1 MGLKEQQ
8 DNEIVEHFLKAT
20 MSLSSTT
27 PSALIPIINNRYT
40 LCAQGHGIF
49 AKLSWRGRLQ

>member
-8 DNEIVEHFLKAT
+8 DNEIFKHFLTAT
-20 MSLSSTT
+20 MNLSSATRI
-27 PSALIPIINNRYT
+27 ALIPIIDNGYT